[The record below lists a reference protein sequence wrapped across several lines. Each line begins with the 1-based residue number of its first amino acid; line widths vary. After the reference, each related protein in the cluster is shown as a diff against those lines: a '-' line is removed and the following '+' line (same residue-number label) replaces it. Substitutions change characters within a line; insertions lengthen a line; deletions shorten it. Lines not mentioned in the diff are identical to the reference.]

1 MHQQSTTHRVLSD
14 AAATPYL
21 QAVTAFLA
29 AGSQAV
35 NPATG
40 KLVPIWVADYVLGN
54 YGSGAIMAVPAH
66 DMRDH
71 AFAQRYRLPVLQ
83 VVKASA
89 AEGDQEIP
97 FTGKMHSCVR
107 YAQKAMQSSHNSL

>member
-1 MHQQSTTHRVLSD
+1 M
-14 AAATPYL
+14 
-21 QAVTAFLA
+21 QALTSLLA

-66 DMRDH
+66 DTRDH
-71 AFAQRYRLPVLQ
+71 AFAQQYRLPVLQ

-89 AEGDQEIP
+89 AEEEQQIP
-97 FTGKMHSCVR
+97 FTGKTPFVFSTYR
-107 YAQKAMQSSHNSL
+107 SYADFIHHHTDHHDCE